1 MDSDL
6 YQGLTIPLTQFIETS
21 SKVKMDNCGFVKE
34 LKRKCSKS
42 TKKKNSED
50 LRFSTLSLMKKLST
64 DSEIDL
70 ISKLNSAISEDDLET
85 IR

>member
-1 MDSDL
+1 
-6 YQGLTIPLTQFIETS
+6 
-21 SKVKMDNCGFVKE
+21 MDNGGFVKE

>member
-1 MDSDL
+1 
-6 YQGLTIPLTQFIETS
+6 
-21 SKVKMDNCGFVKE
+21 MDNGGFVEE

-64 DSEIDL
+64 DSQTDL
-70 ISKLNSAISEDDLET
+70 ISKLNSAITEDDLET

>member
-1 MDSDL
+1 
-6 YQGLTIPLTQFIETS
+6 
-21 SKVKMDNCGFVKE
+21 MDNGGFVEE
-34 LKRKCSKS
+34 LKMICSMS

>member
-1 MDSDL
+1 
-6 YQGLTIPLTQFIETS
+6 
-21 SKVKMDNCGFVKE
+21 MDNGGFVGE
-34 LKRKCSKS
+34 LKRKCSRS

-64 DSEIDL
+64 DSQTDL
-70 ISKLNSAISEDDLET
+70 ISKLNSAITEDDLET